1 MPNPDKHLLGYPNFK
16 DAKRAAVE
24 YATQYKNWTKIMP
37 IYQERDGSFT
47 LRPTDGKTKF
57 VVAVDK
63 SGQEYDLVKTTAPS
77 GATNF
82 SYEKRIKNNG
92 VQK

>member
-1 MPNPDKHLLGYPNFK
+1 MNPDKHTLGYPKFK
-16 DAKRAAVE
+16 DAKRAAIE
-24 YATQYKNWTKIMP
+24 YSAQHKNWTCIVP

-47 LRPTDGKTKF
+47 LRPSDGKTKL

-63 SGQEYDLVKTTAPS
+63 SGQEYDLVKITDTS
-77 GATNF
+77 GRTI
-82 SYEKRIKNNG
+82 SRYEKRTKNND